1 MKRLQ
6 KSRSWLQWD
15 LNIRITFSFMNDFM
29 AYVWFDFVSVIAYHS
44 FLTLSVVVAVL
55 IVNVCAFS
63 LIISFGC
70 GVNSINVNDMIPSMA
85 PENEFTD
92 IAIFRGGVWVQY
104 QTKMLINPIEWWDF
118 FFSAVPV
125 GMLLVSLA
133 VFHCAWCQKKQ
144 CDQHVLYRLTHAFDG
159 TIVIRF
165 PGENLFI
172 ESVNRFSRI
181 NDTHTAHGSHAS
193 AHNHRFSDG
202 FGEQLLS
209 RCDVV

>member
-1 MKRLQ
+1 MIWWR
-6 KSRSWLQWD
+6 
-15 LNIRITFSFMNDFM
+15 M
-29 AYVWFDFVSVIAYHS
+29 FDSTL
-44 FLTLSVVVAVL
+44 FLL
-55 IVNVCAFS
+55 S
-63 LIISFGC
+63 LIIHFLRFWLLLLFWLWTCVSERADHFIRLRC
-70 GVNSINVNDMIPSMA
+70 EFNQCEWYDSIHGTRKWVYRHCFIW
-85 PENEFTD
+85 
-92 IAIFRGGVWVQY
+92 GWVWVQY

-159 TIVIRF
+159 TMVIRF